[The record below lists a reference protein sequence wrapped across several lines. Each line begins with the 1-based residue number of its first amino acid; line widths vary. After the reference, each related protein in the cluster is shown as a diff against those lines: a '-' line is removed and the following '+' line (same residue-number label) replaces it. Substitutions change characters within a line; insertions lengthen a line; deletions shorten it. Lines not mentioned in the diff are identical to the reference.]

1 MKLPHKKI
9 DPLYKNKII
18 LLKNPIKKAKVI
30 KKVNEKWLC
39 EWWDD
44 DNILKYKLIT
54 EEDVLEEESYNII
67 KERNNKI
74 NKILNRG
81 IS

>member
-1 MKLPHKKI
+1 MKLPHKRTSSI
-9 DPLYKNKII
+9 YKNKII
-18 LLKNPIKKAKVI
+18 LLKNPIKKAKII
-30 KKVNEKWLC
+30 KKVDDKWLC

-54 EEDVLEEESYNII
+54 EEDVLEEEAYNII

-74 NKILNRG
+74 NKILNKG